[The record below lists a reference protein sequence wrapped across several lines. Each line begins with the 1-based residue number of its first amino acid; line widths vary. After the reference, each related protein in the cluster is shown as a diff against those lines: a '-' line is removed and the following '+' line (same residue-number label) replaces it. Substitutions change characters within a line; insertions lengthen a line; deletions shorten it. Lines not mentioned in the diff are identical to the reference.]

1 VDKRLR
7 KVAARRRIA
16 ENLRR
21 HRRRLGISQEALAEG
36 CGLHRTYI
44 GSIERCERNVSID
57 NIERIALALGLDVV
71 DLLAIPKRD

>member
-1 VDKRLR
+1 MDKRLR